1 MITKLI
7 DKMHHISMTMYGYVN
22 RNIYCV
28 KAILQIQCHY
38 SLKGML
44 VILINLKYHSPFIV
58 MKVYK
63 GSVEFYCIKLSV
75 EWNPGMLKSMRIRH
89 NSVTEKQQQQQWQN

>member
-1 MITKLI
+1 M
-7 DKMHHISMTMYGYVN
+7 KMNNDNKTNWQNASYIYDYVW
-22 RNIYCV
+22 IWEYEY
-28 KAILQIQCHY
+28 ILHEGNSSNSRCHY

-63 GSVEFYCIKLSV
+63 GSVEFYCIKLSS
-75 EWNPGMLKSMRIRH
+75 GMES
-89 NSVTEKQQQQQWQN
+89 

>member
-7 DKMHHISMTMYGYVN
+7 DKRHHISMTMYRYVN

-63 GSVEFYCIKLSV
+63 GSVEFYCIKLSSRMESWHAEV
-75 EWNPGMLKSMRIRH
+75 HENQTQLSD
-89 NSVTEKQQQQQWQN
+89 

>member
-1 MITKLI
+1 
-7 DKMHHISMTMYGYVN
+7 MTMYGYVN

-63 GSVEFYCIKLSV
+63 GSVEFYCIKLSGRMESWHAEV
-75 EWNPGMLKSMRIRH
+75 HENQTQLSD
-89 NSVTEKQQQQQWQN
+89 

>member
-7 DKMHHISMTMYGYVN
+7 DKMHHISMAMYGYVN
-22 RNIYCV
+22 RNVYCV
-28 KAILQIQCHY
+28 KAILKIQCHY
-38 SLKGML
+38 SLKGTL

-63 GSVEFYCIKLSV
+63 GSVEFYCIKLSDTMESWHAEV
-75 EWNPGMLKSMRIRH
+75 HENQTQLSD
-89 NSVTEKQQQQQWQN
+89 

>member
-58 MKVYK
+58 RKVYK
-63 GSVEFYCIKLSV
+63 GSVEFSCIKLSGRMESWHAEV
-75 EWNPGMLKSMRIRH
+75 HENQTQLSD
-89 NSVTEKQQQQQWQN
+89 